1 MTEVQILDI
10 MYEAFQLAMKLSL
23 PFLLISMIVGVV
35 IAVFQ
40 AATQINEQTMTFV
53 PKLLAIMVLLGFLGS
68 SMLVM
73 PVSYTHLRAHETPQ
87 QRQICIRDRFYAGH
101 ASGIFSIHSGID
113 RKGVKKIYVYH
124 IFNGSDAYERSH
136 RIQSPFWKK

>member
-23 PFLLISMIVGVV
+23 LSMIVGVV

-73 PVSYTHLRAHETPQ
+73 LQEFFQYIVELIA
-87 QRQICIRDRFYAGH
+87 
-101 ASGIFSIHSGID
+101 
-113 RKGVKKIYVYH
+113 KG
-124 IFNGSDAYERSH
+124 
-136 RIQSPFWKK
+136 

>member
-23 PFLLISMIVGVV
+23 PFLLISMIVGVA

-73 PVSYTHLRAHETPQ
+73 LQEFFQYIVELSA
-87 QRQICIRDRFYAGH
+87 
-101 ASGIFSIHSGID
+101 
-113 RKGVKKIYVYH
+113 KG
-124 IFNGSDAYERSH
+124 
-136 RIQSPFWKK
+136 